1 MLVPSLMTLAIA
13 SVAAC
18 LSINT
23 KEEVFKAAMGFTSV
37 LALFLTLLFAPW
49 VLKLAI
55 VAVPLTLD
63 KFNSWAAE
71 QLDNQI

>member
-23 KEEVFKAAMGFTSV
+23 KEEVFKVAMGFTCV
-37 LALFLTLLFAPW
+37 LALFLTLLLAPW

-55 VAVPLTLD
+55 AAVPLTLD

-71 QLDNQI
+71 QLNN